1 MNLPTLAERYKQAVT
16 VAEMR
21 WATLKADRDRYA
33 PRLLMRYVRS
43 LRRCQQLRQELS
55 HLMET
60 GKL

>member
-1 MNLPTLAERYKQAVT
+1 VNLPTLAERFKTACD

-21 WATLKADRDRYA
+21 WAMLRSDKFE

-43 LRRCQQLRQELS
+43 LRRCQHLRAELS